1 MTVNPALVPVLEA
14 FAAFAD
20 TDWSQMPVDVARAMM
35 DAPLANGE
43 PLAMAKVE
51 DLILDLPGRTIGA
64 RFYAP
69 EGSGD
74 TPPVVMYFHG
84 GGWVL
89 GNLDTHD
96 GTCRELARASGSAV
110 LSVDYRLAPE
120 ARYPAAA
127 EDCYDACIWAEA
139 HAQHLGIDATRMA
152 VAGDSAGGNLAAAV
166 AVMARDRGGP
176 ALQHQLLIYP
186 VTDTNFETRSY
197 ANNGGG
203 EYFLSTSAMK
213 WFWSHYLSDLAQ
225 ATHPYA
231 SPLRAPD
238 LRGLPPTWILTAEY
252 DVLCDEGQAFADRLQ
267 QAGVAVESQCA
278 WGLNHGFLKHAARL
292 PQAGDGMAHACAWL
306 RKRYAEIGST
316 DRTRATPHSRLSA

>member
-35 DAPLANGE
+35 DAPLATGE

-64 RFYAP
+64 RFYVP

-89 GNLDTHD
+89 GSLDTHD
-96 GTCRELARASGSAV
+96 GTCRELARASGAAV

-197 ANNGGG
+197 AKNGGG

-213 WFWSHYLSDLAQ
+213 WFWSHYLGETSPMDAALARILHVEDLTRLPSATVITAQ
-225 ATHPYA
+225 YD
-231 SPLRAPD
+231 PLR
-238 LRGLPPTWILTAEY
+238 
-252 DVLCDEGQAFADRLQ
+252 DEGDAYAQRLSTAGIATDHQVAD
-267 QAGVAVESQCA
+267 GMI
-278 WGLNHGFLKHAARL
+278 HGFFGMTPAVPDAMKWVDHAGAN
-292 PQAGDGMAHACAWL
+292 L
-306 RKRYAEIGST
+306 RKAL
-316 DRTRATPHSRLSA
+316 A